1 MEFVTCTTS
10 FGATRRKLKKICSTY
25 GVPEIF
31 PTDNRPLF
39 NSRMFAVFTQ
49 ESGFKHK
56 QVTPV
61 KLRDSIRWL
70 TKLLPSQDKKTK
82 PCRTPRDNLRV
93 VKTATYLVSFS
104 RLVCLAFLY
113 GWCLLNKVHVY
124 LAWLLTLITQPS
136 LSKLSDD
143 PECTVCSK
151 HIEALTTKQVR

>member
-1 MEFVTCTTS
+1 MGYLKSFQQTTDHCLIHACS
-10 FGATRRKLKKICSTY
+10 LSSHKNLDSNTSKSPRFILKYK
-25 GVPEIF
+25 
-31 PTDNRPLF
+31 
-39 NSRMFAVFTQ
+39 
-49 ESGFKHK
+49 
-56 QVTPV
+56 V